1 MFMNQFPIDV
11 DAEAIFLD
19 GGWYTREDLSRRIRA
34 MLDSGDF
41 NVARPSMALQELT
54 QMMQGVRTMAFRA
67 QPELADAL
75 TALAT
80 RLGQSVGGVI
90 REAIT
95 QYITDANS
103 EPIAAQPAPVQL
115 TQPQPPQQHR
125 SEETVRAPMPSSSTA
140 EELPKVIIEPPGPVI
155 AGPGALK
162 AAGIEPVE
170 LTQRKA
176 AGPAA
181 PAGDPESSE
190 QRWFKQ

>member
-1 MFMNQFPIDV
+1 MSQFPIDV

-19 GGWYTREDLSRRIRA
+19 GAWYTREDLSRRIRA

-54 QMMQGVRTMAFRA
+54 QMMVGIRTMAFRA
-67 QPELADAL
+67 TPELADAL

-90 REAIT
+90 REAVT

-103 EPIAAQPAPVQL
+103 GTGQQVQQPMQL
-115 TQPQPPQQHR
+115 TQQQPR
-125 SEETVRAPMPSSSTA
+125 SEETVRAPMPTSTTA
-140 EELPKVIIEPPGPVI
+140 EELPKVVVEPPAPGPVI

-162 AAGIEPVE
+162 AAGVEQPVE
-170 LTQRKA
+170 LTQRKS
-176 AGPAA
+176 PAA
-181 PAGDPESSE
+181 EPESSE

>member
-1 MFMNQFPIDV
+1 MSQFPVDV

-19 GGWYTREDLSRRIRA
+19 GAWYTREDLSRRIRA

-41 NVARPSMALQELT
+41 NVARPSTALQELT
-54 QMMQGVRTMAFRA
+54 QMMQGVRTLAFRA
-67 QPELADAL
+67 TPELADAL
-75 TALAT
+75 TSLAS

-90 REAIT
+90 REAVT

-103 EPIAAQPAPVQL
+103 GPMAAQQQPAPMQL
-115 TQPQPPQQHR
+115 TEQQHQPR
-125 SEETVRAPMPSSSTA
+125 NEETVRAPIPVSTSTTS
-140 EELPKVIIEPPGPVI
+140 EELPKVIVDPPAAVI

-176 AGPAA
+176 AA
-181 PAGDPESSE
+181 PGESQDPSE

>member
-1 MFMNQFPIDV
+1 MSQFPIDV

-19 GGWYTREDLSRRIRA
+19 GAWYTREDLSRRIRA

-54 QMMQGVRTMAFRA
+54 QMMVGIRTMAFRA
-67 QPELADAL
+67 TPELADAL

-90 REAIT
+90 REAVT

-103 EPIAAQPAPVQL
+103 GPVANAQQQPQPMQL
-115 TQPQPPQQHR
+115 TQQQQSR
-125 SEETVRAPMPSSSTA
+125 SEETVRAAIPTSTTA
-140 EELPKVIIEPPGPVI
+140 EELPKVVVEPVSPGPVI

-162 AAGIEPVE
+162 AAGVEPVE
-170 LTQRKA
+170 LTQRK
-176 AGPAA
+176 PASSSE
-181 PAGDPESSE
+181 PETSE

>member
-1 MFMNQFPIDV
+1 MSQFPVDV

-19 GGWYTREDLSRRIRA
+19 GAWYTREDLSRRIRA

-54 QMMQGVRTMAFRA
+54 QMMQGVRTLAFRA
-67 QPELADAL
+67 TPELADAL
-75 TALAT
+75 TSLAS

-90 REAIT
+90 REAVT

-103 EPIAAQPAPVQL
+103 APPQQQEPMPVQL
-115 TQPQPPQQHR
+115 TQQQQR
-125 SEETVRAPMPSSSTA
+125 SEETVRAPIPVSTSSTA
-140 EELPKVIIEPPGPVI
+140 EELPKVIVDPPPVI

-162 AAGIEPVE
+162 AAGIDPLD

-176 AGPAA
+176 AASGEP
-181 PAGDPESSE
+181 DTSE

>member
-1 MFMNQFPIDV
+1 MSQFPVDV

-19 GGWYTREDLSRRIRA
+19 GAWYTREDLSRRIRA

-54 QMMQGVRTMAFRA
+54 QMMQGVRTLAFRA
-67 QPELADAL
+67 TPELADAL
-75 TALAT
+75 TSLAS

-90 REAIT
+90 REAVT

-103 EPIAAQPAPVQL
+103 A
-115 TQPQPPQQHR
+115 PPQQQHQQEPMPVLLTQQQQR
-125 SEETVRAPMPSSSTA
+125 SEETVRAPIPVSTSSTA
-140 EELPKVIIEPPGPVI
+140 EELPKVIVDPPPVI

-162 AAGIEPVE
+162 AAGIEPLD

-176 AGPAA
+176 AA
-181 PAGDPESSE
+181 PGEPDTSE

>member
-1 MFMNQFPIDV
+1 MSQFPVDV

-19 GGWYTREDLSRRIRA
+19 GAWYTREDLSRRIRA

-54 QMMQGVRTMAFRA
+54 QMMQGVRTLAFRA
-67 QPELADAL
+67 TPELADAL
-75 TALAT
+75 TSLAS

-90 REAIT
+90 REAVT

-103 EPIAAQPAPVQL
+103 APPQEAAPVQL
-115 TQPQPPQQHR
+115 TQQQQPQR
-125 SEETVRAPMPSSSTA
+125 SEETVRAPIPVSTSTTA
-140 EELPKVIIEPPGPVI
+140 EELPKVIIDPPPVI

-176 AGPAA
+176 AA
-181 PAGDPESSE
+181 PAEPDSSE

>member
-1 MFMNQFPIDV
+1 VFVFMSQFPIDV

-19 GGWYTREDLSRRIRA
+19 GAWYTREDLSRRIRA

-54 QMMQGVRTMAFRA
+54 QMMMGVRTMAFRST
-67 QPELADAL
+67 PELADAL

-90 REAIT
+90 REAVT

-103 EPIAAQPAPVQL
+103 EPMGSQQQQQQAPVQL
-115 TQPQPPQQHR
+115 TQQPR
-125 SEETVRAPMPSSSTA
+125 SEETVRAAMPTSTTS
-140 EELPKVIIEPPGPVI
+140 EELPKVIIEPPAQVI

-162 AAGIEPVE
+162 AAGVEPVE

-176 AGPAA
+176 AASGEP
-181 PAGDPESSE
+181 DSSE

>member
-1 MFMNQFPIDV
+1 MSQFPIDV

-54 QMMQGVRTMAFRA
+54 QMMMGVRTMAFRST
-67 QPELADAL
+67 PELADAL

-90 REAIT
+90 REAVT

-103 EPIAAQPAPVQL
+103 DPMASQQQQPAPVQL
-115 TQPQPPQQHR
+115 TSPPR
-125 SEETVRAPMPSSSTA
+125 SEETVRAAMPTSTTS
-140 EELPKVIIEPPGPVI
+140 EELPKVIVEPPAVI

-162 AAGIEPVE
+162 AAGVDPLE

-176 AGPAA
+176 AAPAA
-181 PAGDPESSE
+181 PGEPDGSE

>member
-1 MFMNQFPIDV
+1 MSQFPIDV

-67 QPELADAL
+67 PPELADAL

-90 REAIT
+90 REAVT
-95 QYITDANS
+95 QYITDSNS
-103 EPIAAQPAPVQL
+103 EPMSEQQQQPAPVQL
-115 TQPQPPQQHR
+115 TQQPAR
-125 SEETVRAPMPSSSTA
+125 SEETVRAAMPVPTSTTA
-140 EELPKVIIEPPGPVI
+140 EELPKVIVDPPAAAVI

-162 AAGIEPVE
+162 AAGVEPVE
-170 LTQRKA
+170 LTQRKT
-176 AGPAA
+176 A
-181 PAGDPESSE
+181 PAPGDPDE

>member
-1 MFMNQFPIDV
+1 MSQFPIDV

-54 QMMQGVRTMAFRA
+54 QMMIGVRTMAFRSS
-67 QPELADAL
+67 PELADAL

-90 REAIT
+90 REAVT

-103 EPIAAQPAPVQL
+103 DPMGSQQQPAPVQL
-115 TQPQPPQQHR
+115 TQQPR
-125 SEETVRAPMPSSSTA
+125 SEETVRAAMPTGTTS
-140 EELPKVIIEPPGPVI
+140 EELPKVIVDPSPVI

-162 AAGIEPVE
+162 AAGVEPVE

-176 AGPAA
+176 AAA
-181 PAGDPESSE
+181 GEPDSSE

>member
-1 MFMNQFPIDV
+1 MSQFPIDV

-19 GGWYTREDLSRRIRA
+19 GAWYTREDLSRRIRA

-54 QMMQGVRTMAFRA
+54 QMMVGIRTMAFRA
-67 QPELADAL
+67 TPELADAL

-90 REAIT
+90 REAVT

-103 EPIAAQPAPVQL
+103 GPVANAQQQQQQPMQL
-115 TQPQPPQQHR
+115 TQQSR
-125 SEETVRAPMPSSSTA
+125 SEETVRAAIPTSTTA
-140 EELPKVIIEPPGPVI
+140 EELPKVVVEPVSPGPVI

-162 AAGIEPVE
+162 AAGVEPVE
-170 LTQRKA
+170 LTQRK
-176 AGPAA
+176 PASSSE
-181 PAGDPESSE
+181 PESSE

>member
-1 MFMNQFPIDV
+1 MSQFPIDV

-54 QMMQGVRTMAFRA
+54 QMMMGVRTMAFRST
-67 QPELADAL
+67 PELADAL

-90 REAIT
+90 REAVT

-103 EPIAAQPAPVQL
+103 DPMASQQQPVQL
-115 TQPQPPQQHR
+115 TQQPR
-125 SEETVRAPMPSSSTA
+125 SEETVRAAMPTSTTS
-140 EELPKVIIEPPGPVI
+140 EELPKVIIDPPATAVI

-162 AAGIEPVE
+162 AAGVDPVE

-176 AGPAA
+176 AA
-181 PAGDPESSE
+181 PGEPDSSE

>member
-1 MFMNQFPIDV
+1 MSQFPIDV

-19 GGWYTREDLSRRIRA
+19 GAWYTREDLSRRIRA

-54 QMMQGVRTMAFRA
+54 QMMVGIRTMAFRA
-67 QPELADAL
+67 TPELADAL

-90 REAIT
+90 REAVT

-103 EPIAAQPAPVQL
+103 DPAASGQQAQQQPMQL
-115 TQPQPPQQHR
+115 TQQQSR
-125 SEETVRAPMPSSSTA
+125 SEETVRAAMPTSPTA
-140 EELPKVIIEPPGPVI
+140 EEMPKVIVDPPAAGPVI

-162 AAGIEPVE
+162 AAGVEQPVE
-170 LTQRKA
+170 LTQRKT
-176 AGPAA
+176 PAA
-181 PAGDPESSE
+181 EPESSE

>member
-1 MFMNQFPIDV
+1 MSQFPVDV

-19 GGWYTREDLSRRIRA
+19 GAWYTREDLSRRIRA

-54 QMMQGVRTMAFRA
+54 QMMQGVRTLAFRA
-67 QPELADAL
+67 TPELADAL
-75 TALAT
+75 TSLAS

-90 REAIT
+90 REAVT

-103 EPIAAQPAPVQL
+103 APPQEAAPVQL
-115 TQPQPPQQHR
+115 TQPAQR
-125 SEETVRAPMPSSSTA
+125 SEETVRAPIPVATSTTA
-140 EELPKVIIEPPGPVI
+140 EELPKVIVDPPPVI

-170 LTQRKA
+170 LTQRK
-176 AGPAA
+176 PAT
-181 PAGDPESSE
+181 PAEPESSE

>member
-1 MFMNQFPIDV
+1 MSQFPIDV

-103 EPIAAQPAPVQL
+103 EPVVAQQAPVQL
-115 TQPQPPQQHR
+115 SQPQQHR
-125 SEETVRAPMPSSSTA
+125 SEETVRAPMPVPSSTTA
-140 EELPKVIIEPPGPVI
+140 EELPKVIIEPSAPVI

-162 AAGIEPVE
+162 AAGVEPVE

-176 AGPAA
+176 AGAA
-181 PAGDPESSE
+181 TAGEPESSE

>member
-1 MFMNQFPIDV
+1 MSQFPIDV

-67 QPELADAL
+67 PPELADAL
-75 TALAT
+75 TQLAT

-90 REAIT
+90 REAVT
-95 QYITDANS
+95 QYITDSNS
-103 EPIAAQPAPVQL
+103 EPAAAQQQQPVPVQL
-115 TQPQPPQQHR
+115 TQPQR
-125 SEETVRAPMPSSSTA
+125 SEETVRAAMPVPTSATA
-140 EELPKVIIEPPGPVI
+140 EELPKVIVDPPPMVI

-162 AAGIEPVE
+162 AAGVEPVE
-170 LTQRKA
+170 LTQRKT
-176 AGPAA
+176 A
-181 PAGDPESSE
+181 PAPGDPDE

>member
-1 MFMNQFPIDV
+1 MSQFPIDV

-19 GGWYTREDLSRRIRA
+19 GAWYTREDLSRRIRA

-75 TALAT
+75 TELAT

-90 REAIT
+90 REAVT

-103 EPIAAQPAPVQL
+103 APAAAVQAAPMPL
-115 TQPQPPQQHR
+115 TQQQQPRH
-125 SEETVRAPMPSSSTA
+125 EETVRAPIPVATSSTS
-140 EELPKVIIEPPGPVI
+140 EDLPKVVVDGPAQVI

-162 AAGIEPVE
+162 AAGLEPVE
-170 LTQRKA
+170 LTQRKQQQPAA
-176 AGPAA
+176 AGDQP
-181 PAGDPESSE
+181 DSE

>member
-1 MFMNQFPIDV
+1 MSQFPIDV

-67 QPELADAL
+67 PPELADAL
-75 TALAT
+75 TQLAT

-90 REAIT
+90 REAVT

-103 EPIAAQPAPVQL
+103 EPSTTGQNQVPVQL
-115 TQPQPPQQHR
+115 TQPQR
-125 SEETVRAPMPSSSTA
+125 SDETVRAAMPVPTSATA
-140 EELPKVIIEPPGPVI
+140 EELPKVIVDPPAPVI

-162 AAGIEPVE
+162 AAGVEPVE
-170 LTQRKA
+170 LTQRKT
-176 AGPAA
+176 AA
-181 PAGDPESSE
+181 PAPGDPDE

>member
-1 MFMNQFPIDV
+1 MSQFPIDV

-67 QPELADAL
+67 PPELADAL

-90 REAIT
+90 REAVT
-95 QYITDANS
+95 QYITDSDS
-103 EPIAAQPAPVQL
+103 EPMSEQQQPAPVQL
-115 TQPQPPQQHR
+115 TQQPAR
-125 SEETVRAPMPSSSTA
+125 SEETVRAAMPVPTSTTA
-140 EELPKVIIEPPGPVI
+140 EELPKVIVDPPASAVI

-162 AAGIEPVE
+162 AAGVEPVE
-170 LTQRKA
+170 LTQRKT
-176 AGPAA
+176 A
-181 PAGDPESSE
+181 PAPGDPDE

>member
-1 MFMNQFPIDV
+1 MSQFPIDV

-19 GGWYTREDLSRRIRA
+19 GAWYTREDLSRRIRA

-54 QMMQGVRTMAFRA
+54 QMMMGVRTMAFRST
-67 QPELADAL
+67 PELADAL

-90 REAIT
+90 REAVT

-103 EPIAAQPAPVQL
+103 GGQQQQPAPVQL
-115 TQPQPPQQHR
+115 TQQQSSR
-125 SEETVRAPMPSSSTA
+125 SEETVRAQMPTSTTA
-140 EELPKVIIEPPGPVI
+140 EELPKVIVDPPVPAVI

-162 AAGIEPVE
+162 AAGVEPVE

-176 AGPAA
+176 AASGE
-181 PAGDPESSE
+181 PESSE

>member
-1 MFMNQFPIDV
+1 MSQFPVDV

-19 GGWYTREDLSRRIRA
+19 GAWYTREDLSRRIRA

-54 QMMQGVRTMAFRA
+54 QMMQGVRTLAFRA
-67 QPELADAL
+67 TPELADAL
-75 TALAT
+75 TSLAS

-90 REAIT
+90 REAVT

-103 EPIAAQPAPVQL
+103 GPMAAQQQEPAPMQL
-115 TQPQPPQQHR
+115 TEQQHQPR
-125 SEETVRAPMPSSSTA
+125 NEETVRAPIPASTSTTS
-140 EELPKVIIEPPGPVI
+140 EELPKVIVDPPAAVI

-176 AGPAA
+176 AA
-181 PAGDPESSE
+181 PGESQDPSE

>member
-1 MFMNQFPIDV
+1 MSQFPVDV

-19 GGWYTREDLSRRIRA
+19 GAWYTREDLSRRIRA

-54 QMMQGVRTMAFRA
+54 QMMQGVRTLAFRA
-67 QPELADAL
+67 TPELADAL
-75 TALAT
+75 TSLAS

-90 REAIT
+90 REAVT

-103 EPIAAQPAPVQL
+103 APPQQEQAPVQL
-115 TQPQPPQQHR
+115 THQQQPAR
-125 SEETVRAPMPSSSTA
+125 SEETVRASIPVATSSTA
-140 EELPKVIIEPPGPVI
+140 EELPKVIVDPPPVI
-155 AGPGALK
+155 AGPGALR

-170 LTQRKA
+170 LTQRKTA
-176 AGPAA
+176 ATPGEP
-181 PAGDPESSE
+181 DTSE

>member
-1 MFMNQFPIDV
+1 MSQFPIDV

-19 GGWYTREDLSRRIRA
+19 GAWYTREDLSRRIRA

-54 QMMQGVRTMAFRA
+54 QMMMGVRTMAFRST
-67 QPELADAL
+67 PELADAL

-90 REAIT
+90 REAVT

-103 EPIAAQPAPVQL
+103 GGDQQQQQAAPVQL
-115 TQPQPPQQHR
+115 SQQQSR
-125 SEETVRAPMPSSSTA
+125 SEETVRAQMPTSTTS
-140 EELPKVIIEPPGPVI
+140 EELPKVIVDPPAAVI

-162 AAGIEPVE
+162 AAGVEPVE

-176 AGPAA
+176 PAS
-181 PAGDPESSE
+181 GEPESSE